1 MSDHLERSINSRD
14 EVVSRMRADAERM
27 RSELATHQQ
36 VRQRLRELEKELQ
49 LVLNEY
55 EALRADLKRS
65 RARQTDADLQ
75 ELEVA
80 TLGRKLRQAEL
91 MAENSARELV
101 LARSKQLSAPE
112 ERLQEA
118 RVDMMR
124 EDLKQA

>member
-49 LVLNEY
+49 VVLGDY
-55 EALRADLKRS
+55 EGLRADLRLSQLREKPDR
-65 RARQTDADLQ
+65 DQ
-75 ELEVA
+75 EAEVA
-80 TLGRKLRQAEL
+80 ALTRKLRQAEDV
-91 MAENSARELV
+91 AETSAQQL
-101 LARSKQLSAPE
+101 LQARSKQASAVE

-118 RVDMMR
+118 KTAM
-124 EDLKQA
+124 L